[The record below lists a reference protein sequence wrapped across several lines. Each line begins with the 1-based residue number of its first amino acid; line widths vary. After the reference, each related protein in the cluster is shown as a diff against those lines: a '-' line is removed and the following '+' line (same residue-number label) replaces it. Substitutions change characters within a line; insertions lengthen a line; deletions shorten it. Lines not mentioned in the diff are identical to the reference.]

1 MTARGTAARGQR
13 MVMSL
18 LSSKCTVFTTG
29 APVADPTTGEVT
41 STPTTVWSGP
51 CRVRPAATG
60 LTAISEDLAG
70 TELFRFDYRVT
81 IPLEVT
87 VVGEGHRLT
96 VTESPDPGL
105 VGLTVEV
112 QRVDRGDSI
121 TARRLICQ
129 RVG

>member
-1 MTARGTAARGQR
+1 MTVNGTSVRGRRKAN
-13 MVMSL
+13 VL
-18 LSSKCTVFTTG
+18 LTSKATVFTTG
-29 APVADPTTGEVT
+29 QPVTDPQTGEVIRAQMV
-41 STPTTVWSGP
+41 VWSGP

-60 LTAISEDLAG
+60 LTAISEALAG
-70 TELFRFDYRVT
+70 TELFRFDYRIS
-81 IPLEVT
+81 IPFEVDT
-87 VVGEGHRLT
+87 VFEGHRLT

-112 QRVDRGDSI
+112 QRVDRGDNI